1 MTTTTTADRGPT
13 DRTVRPFGL
22 RDKIGYMF
30 GDFGNDFSF
39 ILQAFFFMVFY
50 TNVMGINPA
59 HVGTL
64 LLVARLLDA
73 FTDVGMGR
81 IVDRIRPSA
90 DGRFR
95 PWIRRMAIPV
105 ALASSLMYLTVAQ
118 DWSYGGRVAYMTVTY
133 LLWGSIFYTAINIPY
148 GSMAAVISRDPADR
162 ASLSVFRS
170 VGATLA
176 VIFISV
182 VVPLLIFTRRDG
194 QSVIDGTATMWTAI
208 GMSAF
213 AVLFYFLCYANV
225 RERVVARPE
234 DEAVQ
239 LTGKQLVRSLATNR
253 ALLALVVGALL
264 LLVGT
269 LLAQGLASYLWLEYF
284 NNGRLQSVAGLVGS
298 VPMLLLAPF
307 AARLAKRVGKRE
319 LGIAGMALTGV
330 AYVAIYLLRLDDPV
344 VFLVLLTVGGLG
356 LAIFNL
362 LIWAFITDV
371 LDYQELR
378 SGRRDDGT
386 VYAVYS
392 WARKLGQALAGG
404 LSGWVLGVI
413 GYQASTG
420 EAVEQTDRTLEG
432 IYAFSTVVPGVI
444 FLVVAAVLAFWY
456 PLGKK
461 QVENNVATLAQRHEA
476 RIGAVD
482 ATDDHA

>member
-1 MTTTTTADRGPT
+1 MTTTTTAHDGTTAGP
-13 DRTVRPFGL
+13 VRPFGL

-39 ILQAFFFMVFY
+39 ILQAFFFLVFY

-81 IVDRIRPSA
+81 IVDRMRPSA

-95 PWIRRMAIPV
+95 PWIRRIAVPV
-105 ALASSLMYLTVAQ
+105 AVASSLMYLTVAQ
-118 DWSYGGRVAYMTVTY
+118 DWSYGGRLAYMTVTY

-162 ASLSVFRS
+162 ASLSVFRA

-194 QSVIDGTATMWTAI
+194 QSVIDGTAMMWTAI

-213 AVLFYFLCYANV
+213 AVVFYFICYANV
-225 RERVVARPE
+225 RERVQAPPE
-234 DEAVQ
+234 EEAVQ
-239 LTGKQLVRSLATNR
+239 LTAGQFAKSLATNR
-253 ALLALVVGALL
+253 ALLSLVVGALL

-269 LLAQGLASYLWLEYF
+269 LLAQGLASYLWLDYF

-307 AARLAKRVGKRE
+307 AAKLAKRVGKRE
-319 LGIAGMALTGV
+319 LGIVGMSLTGIV
-330 AYVAIYLLRLDDPV
+330 YVAIYLLRLDDPI
-344 VFLVLLTVGGLG
+344 VFLVLLTIGGLG

-404 LSGWVLGVI
+404 MAGWVLGVI

-420 EAVEQTDRTLEG
+420 DAVQQSEETLQG
-432 IYAFSTVVPGVI
+432 IYAFSTVVPGAI
-444 FLVVAAVLAFWY
+444 FLAVAAVLMFWY

-461 QVENNVATLAQRHEA
+461 QVEENVTTLAQRHHA
-476 RIGAVD
+476 NVGAVD
-482 ATDDHA
+482 LTD

>member
-81 IVDRIRPSA
+81 IVDRIRASA

-234 DEAVQ
+234 DEAVGAAWDAPFGRGRPGWH
-239 LTGKQLVRSLATNR
+239 LECSVMSGKLLGFPFDIHTGGIDHREIHHPNEIAQNQAFCHSDASGANVWMHNNFLVERSGKMSKSAGEFL
-253 ALLALVVGALL
+253 
-264 LLVGT
+264 
-269 LLAQGLASYLWLEYF
+269 
-284 NNGRLQSVAGLVGS
+284 RLQ
-298 VPMLLLAPF
+298 LLIDKGYHPLAYRMMCLQ
-307 AARLAKRVGKRE
+307 AHYRSE
-319 LGIAGMALTGV
+319 LE
-330 AYVAIYLLRLDDPV
+330 
-344 VFLVLLTVGGLG
+344 FSWEGLG
-356 LAIFNL
+356 A
-362 LIWAFITDV
+362 APCD
-371 LDYQELR
+371 R
-378 SGRRDDGT
+378 GRPRT
-386 VYAVYS
+386 
-392 WARKLGQALAGG
+392 ARCG
-404 LSGWVLGVI
+404 
-413 GYQASTG
+413 
-420 EAVEQTDRTLEG
+420 R
-432 IYAFSTVVPGVI
+432 
-444 FLVVAAVLAFWY
+444 
-456 PLGKK
+456 
-461 QVENNVATLAQRHEA
+461 
-476 RIGAVD
+476 
-482 ATDDHA
+482 